1 VTGHAR
7 RTAIVVLA
15 LLVFASAF
23 AAPAVEQAAR
33 AQDPEPT
40 PSPIETPTPE
50 PTLAPTPE
58 PSETPA
64 PAPTTPP
71 IGSPE
76 SPMSD
81 HLSGDVYG
89 YLPYWEMSSETLDY
103 VDWNALSVLG
113 LFSVTWTGSGT
124 LDTTQ
129 SGYRAITGSLGRAAV
144 AAARARGVRVEICF
158 TSFGYDKNET
168 FFGDPARQARTISE
182 LQAFVRETGAQGV
195 NVDVELIRTS
205 WFDEYGVFVANLRA
219 ALRADNPSATVSV
232 ATNANN
238 SGAQMAKLAADAG
251 ADRIFIMG
259 YAYRTNSSNPGAIAP
274 LVGRSTT
281 GGLDLRWT
289 VDRYA
294 AEGVP
299 LGRVILGLPYY
310 GISWPTESAELGAA
324 RTGTGST
331 YTPRR
336 NIGKPASL
344 GVPLLYDPGEAV
356 SWYAWYDQAA
366 STWRQVFY
374 DTPTSLRPKYD
385 LAVSR
390 GLAGVGIWALG
401 YDRGVP
407 GHWDLLKSMFGPP
420 RVASLSLS
428 PSATRDLAV
437 SAAVT
442 ATPGSRP
449 VTEVRFGRDGTTWNA
464 WRPLP
469 APTADGS
476 GITVPPSFAVSVS
489 GAGRDGPRTVWAQ
502 VRDAGGTLSKPR
514 AATVDLD
521 RTGPVLA
528 IAPELWFSTTS
539 GTWRARWKVAKDAHG
554 PVAYRVRYSVNGG
567 PWKVATL
574 RTSATSVALPLRSR
588 TSKVAVQVRAVDG
601 LGNWSP
607 PSVTRR

>member
-1 VTGHAR
+1 MTGHAR

-58 PSETPA
+58 PSQTPT

-103 VDWNALSVLG
+103 VDWNALSVLS
-113 LFSVTWTGSGT
+113 LFSVTWAGSGT

-129 SGYRAITGSLGRAAV
+129 SGYRAITGSLGRAVV
-144 AAARARGVRVEICF
+144 AAAQARGVRVEICF

-168 FFGDPARQARTISE
+168 FFGDPARQARTIAE

-259 YAYRTNSSNPGAIAP
+259 YAYRSDSLEPGRDRPARRALRHRRPRSSA
-274 LVGRSTT
+274 GRSIAT
-281 GGLDLRWT
+281 
-289 VDRYA
+289 
-294 AEGVP
+294 
-299 LGRVILGLPYY
+299 
-310 GISWPTESAELGAA
+310 
-324 RTGTGST
+324 
-331 YTPRR
+331 
-336 NIGKPASL
+336 
-344 GVPLLYDPGEAV
+344 
-356 SWYAWYDQAA
+356 
-366 STWRQVFY
+366 
-374 DTPTSLRPKYD
+374 
-385 LAVSR
+385 
-390 GLAGVGIWALG
+390 
-401 YDRGVP
+401 
-407 GHWDLLKSMFGPP
+407 PP
-420 RVASLSLS
+420 RAS
-428 PSATRDLAV
+428 PW
-437 SAAVT
+437 AA
-442 ATPGSRP
+442 
-449 VTEVRFGRDGTTWNA
+449 
-464 WRPLP
+464 
-469 APTADGS
+469 
-476 GITVPPSFAVSVS
+476 
-489 GAGRDGPRTVWAQ
+489 
-502 VRDAGGTLSKPR
+502 
-514 AATVDLD
+514 
-521 RTGPVLA
+521 
-528 IAPELWFSTTS
+528 
-539 GTWRARWKVAKDAHG
+539 
-554 PVAYRVRYSVNGG
+554 
-567 PWKVATL
+567 
-574 RTSATSVALPLRSR
+574 
-588 TSKVAVQVRAVDG
+588 
-601 LGNWSP
+601 
-607 PSVTRR
+607 